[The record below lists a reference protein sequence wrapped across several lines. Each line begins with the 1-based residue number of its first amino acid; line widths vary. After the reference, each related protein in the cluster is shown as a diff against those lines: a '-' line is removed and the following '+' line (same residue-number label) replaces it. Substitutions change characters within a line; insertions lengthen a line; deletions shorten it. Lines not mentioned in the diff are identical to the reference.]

1 MDHGNDSALPSTIY
15 TVTVNDALALDRP
28 QGMAGEGLAHAGGLA
43 LLAMAGALQF
53 SIAIAQILLALAL
66 LCWAAMLVIR
76 RERFTAPAF
85 FLPLAAYAAATLVS
99 AAFSS
104 DPRTS
109 FVDCKQLVLFLIV
122 PAVYRLVQGQ
132 TRTLIT
138 VVLTCAAVSAAVGVI
153 QFGILH
159 YDQLSQRP
167 QGTLGHYMTYS
178 GLLMTV
184 IAIAVARLLF
194 DSSDRTWAALVLPAL
209 AVAVALTSTRSAWV
223 GVCAAVAL
231 LFALKD
237 FRLFAILPIVAAV
250 FFALAPGMITKRFVS
265 MFDNKDPTRIDRVA
279 MVHEGERM
287 IAARPLT
294 GVGPNMVEQRYADY
308 RGDDAVNKI
317 NPHLHNNPLQI
328 AAERGLPAL
337 AIWLWFVV
345 ALCRD
350 LLRRFASGAQRF
362 LAAAA
367 LAAVVA
373 LLTAGLFEYN
383 FGDSEVLML
392 FLTVVTLPAA
402 ADTSRFQ
409 VVSRRSDHQAPLAA
423 DL

>member
-1 MDHGNDSALPSTIY
+1 MDR
-15 TVTVNDALALDRP
+15 VNDALALARP
-28 QGMAGEGLAHAGGLA
+28 RPVAGDGPEHAGALA
-43 LLAMAGALQF
+43 LIAVAGALQF
-53 SIAIAQILLALAL
+53 SIAIAQILLTVALICWVATL
-66 LCWAAMLVIR
+66 LIR
-76 RERFTAPAF
+76 RERVAVPQF
-85 FLPLAAYAAATLVS
+85 FWPLAAYAAATLIS

-109 FVDCKQLVLFLIV
+109 VIDCKQLVLFLLV
-122 PAVYRLVQGQ
+122 PAVYRLVNPQHA
-132 TRTLIT
+132 RTLIA
-138 VVLTCAAVSAAVGVI
+138 VVLTCAAVSAAFGVI
-153 QFGILH
+153 QYGILH

-184 IAIAVARLLF
+184 IAVAIARLLF
-194 DSSDRTWAALVLPAL
+194 DSKDRTWAALVLPAL

-223 GVCAAVAL
+223 GVCAAAAL

-237 FRLFAILPIVAAV
+237 FRLFAVLPIVAAI

-287 IAARPLT
+287 IAAHPLT
-294 GVGPNMVEQRYADY
+294 GVGPNMVEKRYADY
-308 RGDDAVNKI
+308 RGDDAVNKV
-317 NPHLHNNPLQI
+317 NPHLHNDPLQI

-337 AIWLWFVV
+337 ALWLWFIV

-350 LLRRFASGAQRF
+350 LQQRFASGSQRF

-367 LAAVVA
+367 LASIVA

-392 FLTVVTLPAA
+392 FLIITTLPAA
-402 ADTSRFQ
+402 ADANGLKSQLAGHTS
-409 VVSRRSDHQAPLAA
+409 SR
-423 DL
+423 

>member
-1 MDHGNDSALPSTIY
+1 
-15 TVTVNDALALDRP
+15 
-28 QGMAGEGLAHAGGLA
+28 MAGEGLEHAGGLA

-85 FLPLAAYAAATLVS
+85 FLPLAAYAGATLVS

-122 PAVYRLVQGQ
+122 PAAYRLVQAQ

-138 VVLTCAAVSAAVGVI
+138 VVLTCAAISAAVGVI

-223 GVCAAVAL
+223 
-231 LFALKD
+231 
-237 FRLFAILPIVAAV
+237 
-250 FFALAPGMITKRFVS
+250 PG
-265 MFDNKDPTRIDRVA
+265 
-279 MVHEGERM
+279 
-287 IAARPLT
+287 
-294 GVGPNMVEQRYADY
+294 
-308 RGDDAVNKI
+308 
-317 NPHLHNNPLQI
+317 
-328 AAERGLPAL
+328 
-337 AIWLWFVV
+337 
-345 ALCRD
+345 
-350 LLRRFASGAQRF
+350 
-362 LAAAA
+362 
-367 LAAVVA
+367 
-373 LLTAGLFEYN
+373 
-383 FGDSEVLML
+383 
-392 FLTVVTLPAA
+392 
-402 ADTSRFQ
+402 
-409 VVSRRSDHQAPLAA
+409 
-423 DL
+423 

>member
-1 MDHGNDSALPSTIY
+1 MDR
-15 TVTVNDALALDRP
+15 VNDALALDRP
-28 QGMAGEGLAHAGGLA
+28 RPVAGDGPEHAGALA
-43 LLAMAGALQF
+43 LIAVAGALQF
-53 SIAIAQILLALAL
+53 SIAIAQILLTVALICWVATL
-66 LCWAAMLVIR
+66 LIR
-76 RERFTAPAF
+76 RERVAVPQF
-85 FLPLAAYAAATLVS
+85 FWPLAAYAAATLVS

-109 FVDCKQLVLFLIV
+109 VIDCKQLVLFLLV
-122 PAVYRLVQGQ
+122 PAVYRLLNAQQ
-132 TRTLIT
+132 ARTLIT
-138 VVLTCAAVSAAVGVI
+138 VVLTCAAVSAAFGVI
-153 QFGILH
+153 QYGILH

-194 DSSDRTWAALVLPAL
+194 DSKDRTWAALVLPAL

-237 FRLFAILPIVAAV
+237 FRLFAVLPIVAAV

-265 MFDNKDPTRIDRVA
+265 MFDNKDPTRIDRLA
-279 MVHEGERM
+279 MVHEGQRM
-287 IAARPLT
+287 IAAHPLT
-294 GVGPNMVEQRYADY
+294 GVGPNMVEKRYADY
-308 RGDDAVNKI
+308 RGDDAVNKV
-317 NPHLHNNPLQI
+317 NPHLHNDPLQI

-337 AIWLWFVV
+337 ALWLWFIV

-350 LLRRFASGAQRF
+350 LQRRFASGSQRF

-367 LAAVVA
+367 LASVVA
-373 LLTAGLFEYN
+373 LLT
-383 FGDSEVLML
+383 
-392 FLTVVTLPAA
+392 
-402 ADTSRFQ
+402 
-409 VVSRRSDHQAPLAA
+409 
-423 DL
+423 